1 MSAHNVWKHRSSDA
15 GPICAGVE
23 DKGGRHELKHAVSPA
38 DAAAI
43 RRRLGAV
50 AQSDSHAGPDGSYR
64 VRSLYFDNAD
74 NKALLEKLNG
84 LDNREKFRIRLYNGD
99 PSFISLE
106 KKSKR
111 QGVCYKQTARLN
123 EAQCRALLRGDTSW
137 MTGHPLLVELR
148 LKMTTQQL
156 RPRTLVDYRREAFV
170 YSAGNVRITLDSDLR
185 GGLSSTDLFRGALPL
200 PAEPGRATLLLE
212 VKYDAF
218 LPTVIRDLVQV
229 PNRNAAAF
237 SKYAA
242 CRTYL

>member
-1 MSAHNVWKHRSSDA
+1 MFAETLRNHRSVNNSPSCGD
-15 GPICAGVE
+15 GTE
-23 DKGGRHELKHAVSPA
+23 KGGRHELKHAVSLA

-43 RRRLGAV
+43 RRRMRTV
-50 AQSDSHAGPDGSYR
+50 ARTDPHAGSDGCYR
-64 VRSLYFDNAD
+64 VRSLYFDNVD
-74 NKALLEKLNG
+74 NKALLEKLVG

-111 QGVCYKQTARLN
+111 QGVCFKQTARLT

-137 MTGHPLLVELR
+137 MIGHPLLTELR

-170 YSAGNVRITLDSDLR
+170 YPAGNVRITLDSDLR
-185 GGLSSTDLFRGALPL
+185 TGLASTDLFRDSLPL
-200 PAEPGRATLLLE
+200 PAEPGRSPILLE

-218 LPTVIRDLVQV
+218 LPAVIRDLVQV